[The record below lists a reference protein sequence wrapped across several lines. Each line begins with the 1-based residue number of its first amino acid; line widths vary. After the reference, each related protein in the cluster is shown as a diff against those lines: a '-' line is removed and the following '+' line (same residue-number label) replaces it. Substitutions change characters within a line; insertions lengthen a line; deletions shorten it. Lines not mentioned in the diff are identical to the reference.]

1 MTRKY
6 APSLTCKQTVR
17 LRSVRSMHNRVL
29 ASYIVALNS
38 TINATTQAYNANVTL
53 CQYKML
59 DKHVVRAVM
68 SNANVNTLAIISCD

>member
-1 MTRKY
+1 MFV
-6 APSLTCKQTVR
+6 L
-17 LRSVRSMHNRVL
+17 LEHLHNRVL

-38 TINATTQAYNANVTL
+38 TINTTTQAYNANVNL

-68 SNANVNTLAIISCD
+68 SNANVNTLAIVSCD